1 MKYTKPPFLDDK
13 ILNERPISQQPA
25 IDLLVSLGYTHLLP
39 QEAEKQRERLSAVI
53 LKNDLLE
60 FLKKQT
66 FKYKNENF
74 HFSNNNI
81 KKAIQ
86 DIDISLEQGL
96 MVASKKIYDLLL
108 YGKSY
113 EENLFDGAIQSFD
126 LKYIDWDNIDN
137 NIFRVIDEFSVE
149 KFDKLHRRP
158 DIVITINGIPLVVME
173 CKKSSITV
181 DEGIKQHIQ
190 NSKPNEIPQLFKFA
204 QIVISTNTNEFMYGT
219 CGTSKEYFTK
229 WKEMDNVWLDN
240 LLNKHIKNRVPTTQD
255 RNIISLLEKNRLFEI
270 IKLFTLYDNNIK
282 KIARYQQFFG
292 IKKAMNRILGKDDN
306 VSKNGVIWHTQ
317 GSGKSL
323 TMVMFVKNIIAESQ
337 KENSSIKNP
346 RFVLVTDRINLDKQL
361 RDNFTNTQMAPSRAT
376 TGMGLLNL
384 LKDDKER
391 IITTVIHKFSKVA
404 SCNLKVENKNIFIFI
419 DECHRTQSSNFH
431 NFMLDVLPNAI
442 KIGFT
447 GTPIIKNKKHAT
459 YSRIGKLIDAYT
471 IKQAQEDK
479 VIVPLVYEGR
489 IIPQKVTSSVIDK
502 YFEQITQPFTKE
514 QKEDFKHK
522 WSRFIKL
529 SQAQT
534 RLRTVAFSI
543 KEHFEKYIKPFGFKA
558 MIAESSRAVALEL
571 YYILKKELDLNVA
584 VVISPETKAEN
595 EELTDEES
603 NKIMDFFKKEV
614 EPLFGIKYEQYD
626 DWVKNE
632 FTNIDSNVDII
643 IVKDKLLTGFDA
655 PVAKVLYIDKPM
667 KEHNLLQAIARVNR
681 VYPNKDFG
689 WIVDFFGIFNQL
701 NEAMDMYGS
710 KAGLDKYDKEDL
722 EQVLLSREEITQS
735 LSESY
740 KLLLETLENKQLQD
754 TEELQISFK
763 DDQKRKVLYERV
775 IDFVKKFEMA
785 TNNYQIYSFIGKN
798 KMRQYAK
805 DLAFFRKLVA
815 TLRLRYKEIVDFSKY
830 EVSIKKLLDS
840 YVMAQEDKTIIKP
853 TIITDK
859 ENFEKQL
866 AKLPTKT
873 AKADA
878 IVSSIEAT
886 LVSKKET
893 DPMFY
898 KTFKQQ
904 IETTLSEYAQTRD
917 DEVYYSM
924 MEKISNDYGQG
935 FIGKKYPANIE
946 NNDDAKSI
954 YSHLNDEFSKIIKI
968 ENNSEVDINIGIL
981 SMDVARTFMENIKP
995 GWQYNTILI
1004 NKLKQN
1010 IEDLIFGFCDCNKI
1024 ELSFASLDIMEEN
1037 IVSTM
1042 KARISK

>member
-1 MKYTKPPFLDDK
+1 MNTNLDHK

-25 IDLLVSLGYTHLLP
+25 IDLLVSLGYSYLTP
-39 QEAEKQRERLSAVI
+39 KEAEKQRERLSTVI

-60 FLKKQT
+60 FLKKQK
-66 FKYKNENF
+66 FKYKNEEF
-74 HFSNNNI
+74 YFSNNNI
-81 KKAIQ
+81 TKAIQ
-86 DIDISLEQGL
+86 DIDVSLEQGL
-96 MVASKKIYDLLL
+96 MSASKKIYDLLL

-113 EENLFDGAIQSFD
+113 QETLFDGTTQSFD
-126 LKYIDWDNIDN
+126 LKFIDWQNIDN
-137 NIFRVIDEFSVE
+137 NIFRVTDEFSVE
-149 KFDKLHRRP
+149 KFDKTHRRP
-158 DIVITINGIPLVVME
+158 DIVITVNGIPLVVIE
-173 CKKSSITV
+173 CKKSAITV
-181 DEGIKQHIQ
+181 DEGIKQLVQ
-190 NSKPNEIPQLFKFA
+190 NCKPNEIPQLFKFV
-204 QIVISTNTNEFMYGT
+204 QLEISTNTNDFLYGT
-219 CGTSKEYFTK
+219 CATAKEYFTQ
-229 WKEMDNVWLDN
+229 WKEKDDSWLN
-240 LLNKHIKNRVPTTQD
+240 YLLNVHVKNRIPTTQD

-270 IKLFTLYDNNIK
+270 IKMFTLYDNNVK

-292 IKKAMNRILGKDDN
+292 IKKAMDRILGKDGN
-306 VSKNGVIWHTQ
+306 GSRNGVIWHTQ

-323 TMVMFVKNIIAESQ
+323 TMVMLVKNIIAESE
-337 KENSSIKNP
+337 KENSLINNP

-376 TGMGLLNL
+376 TGAGLLNL
-384 LKDDKER
+384 LKNDKEK

-404 SCNLKVENKNIFIFI
+404 NSNFKIENNNIFVFI
-419 DECHRTQSSNFH
+419 DECHRSQSSNFH
-431 NFMLDVLPNAI
+431 NFMLDVLPNAV

-447 GTPIIKNKKHAT
+447 GTPIIKNKKLAT
-459 YSRIGKLIDAYT
+459 YKRIGKLIDAYT
-471 IKQAQEDK
+471 IKQGQEDK

-489 IIPQKVTSSVIDK
+489 IVPQKVTDDVIDK
-502 YFEQITQPFTKE
+502 YFDKVTENLTKE

-529 SQAQT
+529 AHTTT
-534 RLRTVAFSI
+534 RLRVVGFSV
-543 KEHFEKYIKPFGFKA
+543 KEHFEKYVKPFGFKA
-558 MIAESSRAVALEL
+558 MLAESSRAVAVDL
-571 YYILKKELDLNVA
+571 YYILKNEMGLKVA
-584 VVISPETKAEN
+584 VVISPEAKAED
-595 EELTDEES
+595 EELNDEEQV
-603 NKIMDFFKKEV
+603 KISEFFKKEV
-614 EPLFGIKYEQYD
+614 EPLFGNKYEKYD

-632 FTNIDSNVDII
+632 FLNLEGSVDII

-655 PVAKVLYIDKPM
+655 PIAKVLYVDKPM

-681 VYPNKDFG
+681 IYPDKDFG
-689 WIVDFFGIFNQL
+689 WIVDFYGIFTHL
-701 NEAMDMYGS
+701 NEAMDMYS
-710 KAGLDKYDKEDL
+710 NESGLNKYDKEDI
-722 EQVLLSREEITQS
+722 EKALLSCEDVS
-735 LSESY
+735 KDLFESH
-740 KLLLETLENKQLQD
+740 KLLLDMFDNKQLKD

-763 DDQKRKVLYERV
+763 DDERRKELYEKV
-775 IDFVKKFEMA
+775 IDFTKKLEMA
-785 TNNYQIYSFIGKN
+785 TNNYQIYSYIGKEQMQ
-798 KMRQYAK
+798 KFAR

-840 YVMAQEDKTIIKP
+840 YVIAQEDKTIIKP

-859 ENFEKQL
+859 ENFEKEL

-904 IETTLSEYAQTRD
+904 IETTLYEYAQTRD

-935 FIGKKYPANIE
+935 FIGKKYPNNIE
-946 NNDDAKSI
+946 TNDDAKSI
-954 YSHLNDEFSKIIKI
+954 YSHLNSGLSKIKEI
-968 ENNSEVDINIGIL
+968 ENNSDFDICIGNLSVLIAEV
-981 SMDVARTFMENIKP
+981 FKQNIKP

-1004 NKLKQN
+1004 NELKQQM
-1010 IEDLIFGFCDCNKI
+1010 EDLIFDFCDSNEIKLSFDSLDKI
-1024 ELSFASLDIMEEN
+1024 EEQ

-1042 KARISK
+1042 KARLNK

>member
-1 MKYTKPPFLDDK
+1 MNTNLDHK

-25 IDLLVSLGYTHLLP
+25 IDLLVSLGYSYLTP
-39 QEAEKQRERLSAVI
+39 KEAEKQRERLSTVI

-60 FLKKQT
+60 FLKKQK
-66 FKYKNENF
+66 FKYKNEEF
-74 HFSNNNI
+74 YFSNNNI
-81 KKAIQ
+81 TKAIQ
-86 DIDISLEQGL
+86 DIDVSLEQGL
-96 MVASKKIYDLLL
+96 MSASKKIYDLLL

-113 EENLFDGAIQSFD
+113 QETLFDGTTQSFD
-126 LKYIDWDNIDN
+126 LKFIDWQNIDN
-137 NIFRVIDEFSVE
+137 NIFRVTDEFSVE
-149 KFDKLHRRP
+149 KFDKTHRRP
-158 DIVITINGIPLVVME
+158 DIVITVNGIPLVVIE
-173 CKKSSITV
+173 CKKSAITV
-181 DEGIKQHIQ
+181 DEGIKQLVQ
-190 NSKPNEIPQLFKFA
+190 NCKPNEIPQLFKFV
-204 QIVISTNTNEFMYGT
+204 QLEISTNTNDFLYGT
-219 CGTSKEYFTK
+219 CATAKEYFTQ
-229 WKEMDNVWLDN
+229 WKEKDDSWLN
-240 LLNKHIKNRVPTTQD
+240 YLLNVHVKNRIPTTQD

-270 IKLFTLYDNNIK
+270 IKMFTLYDNNVK

-292 IKKAMNRILGKDDN
+292 IKKAMDRILGKDGN
-306 VSKNGVIWHTQ
+306 GSRNGVIWHTQ

-323 TMVMFVKNIIAESQ
+323 TMVMLVKNIIAESE
-337 KENSSIKNP
+337 KENSLINNP

-376 TGMGLLNL
+376 TGAGLLNL
-384 LKDDKER
+384 LKNDKEK

-404 SCNLKVENKNIFIFI
+404 NSNFKIENNNIFVFI
-419 DECHRTQSSNFH
+419 DECHRSQSSNFH
-431 NFMLDVLPNAI
+431 NFMLDVLPNAV

-447 GTPIIKNKKHAT
+447 GTPIIKNKKLAT
-459 YSRIGKLIDAYT
+459 YKRIGKLIDAYT
-471 IKQAQEDK
+471 IKQGQEDK

-489 IIPQKVTSSVIDK
+489 IVPQKVTDDVIDK
-502 YFEQITQPFTKE
+502 YFDKVTENLTKE

-529 SQAQT
+529 AHTTT
-534 RLRTVAFSI
+534 RLRVVGFSV
-543 KEHFEKYIKPFGFKA
+543 KEHFEKYVKPFGFKA
-558 MIAESSRAVALEL
+558 MLAESSRAVAVDL
-571 YYILKKELDLNVA
+571 YYILKNEMGLKVA
-584 VVISPETKAEN
+584 VVISPEAKAED
-595 EELTDEES
+595 EELNDEEQV
-603 NKIMDFFKKEV
+603 KISEFFKKEV
-614 EPLFGIKYEQYD
+614 EPLFGNKYEKYD

-632 FTNIDSNVDII
+632 FLNLEGSVDII

-655 PVAKVLYIDKPM
+655 PIAKVLYVDKPM

-681 VYPNKDFG
+681 IYPDKDFG
-689 WIVDFFGIFNQL
+689 WIVDFYGIFTHL
-701 NEAMDMYGS
+701 NEAMDMYS
-710 KAGLDKYDKEDL
+710 NESGLNKYDKEDI
-722 EQVLLSREEITQS
+722 EKALLSCEDVS
-735 LSESY
+735 KDLFESH
-740 KLLLETLENKQLQD
+740 KLLLDMFDNKQLKD

-763 DDQKRKVLYERV
+763 DNERRKELYEKV
-775 IDFVKKFEMA
+775 IDFTKKLEMA
-785 TNNYQIYSFIGKN
+785 TNNYQIYSYIGKEQMQ
-798 KMRQYAK
+798 KFAR

-840 YVMAQEDKTIIKP
+840 YVIAQEDKTIIKP

-859 ENFEKQL
+859 ENFEKEL

-904 IETTLSEYAQTRD
+904 IETTLYEYAQTRD

-935 FIGKKYPANIE
+935 FIGKKYPNNIE
-946 NNDDAKSI
+946 TNDDAKSI
-954 YSHLNDEFSKIIKI
+954 YSHLNSGLSKIKEI
-968 ENNSEVDINIGIL
+968 ENNSDFDICIGNLSVLIAEV
-981 SMDVARTFMENIKP
+981 FKQNIKP

-1004 NKLKQN
+1004 NELKQQM
-1010 IEDLIFGFCDCNKI
+1010 EDLIFDFCDSNEIKLSFDSLDKI
-1024 ELSFASLDIMEEN
+1024 EEQ

-1042 KARISK
+1042 KARLNK